1 MDVTRPS
8 AVYDGLRT
16 IIDTIEMDPDPAV
29 RLAAFM
35 YLAEK
40 YRETV
45 IPARDKAAYQARA
58 LYSADDVATI
68 ARCTTQDV
76 YYWCERHIDSTGAPR
91 LGRNARVDISNV
103 IDITKRI
110 GVHRS

>member
-1 MDVTRPS
+1 MDITRPS

-45 IPARDKAAYQARA
+45 IPARDKAAYEARS
-58 LYSADDVATI
+58 LYSAADVATI
-68 ARCTTQDV
+68 ARCSTEDV
-76 YYWCERHIDSTGAPR
+76 YYWCERYIESTGAPR
-91 LGRNARVDISNV
+91 LGRNARVDVSNV

-110 GVHRS
+110 GVYRD